1 MSTAATKAD
10 TVIRNANII
19 TMDPNRPRVQAL
31 AMSNGR
37 FIGLGSNEDVETFVG
52 PSVKVM
58 DFGGKTV
65 LPGFID
71 AHIHVLNS
79 GIRHV
84 MAADCDLPSITPIL
98 TALREQVETTAPGKW
113 VQGFKFDD
121 TKTTENRFLFR
132 EDLDAVSTFHPIMV
146 SHRAGHIYYL
156 NSMALEAA
164 GFTRDT
170 PDPFGGRLGRDP
182 DTGELNGVVYERAIE
197 PVRFGLIPS
206 DTPEIRREGLRT
218 ICRMLTQA
226 GLTSVHDARVVR
238 DEFVTYQEGRDAGDL
253 SLRVYALMYHPHF
266 PSLREAGLKTG
277 FGDDMLRLG
286 GIKMV
291 ADGAIAART
300 AYLSEPYIGSDC
312 DHGILAMS
320 AEEIEENVMEM
331 HRAGFQV
338 CIHANGDLAIDMV
351 LDRLRESPSRRSPSQ
366 SQAPGGTL
374 HSGESRKYSARC
386 AGWARLPPRS
396 APTYTTTV
404 KRCPSTVRSAC
415 SGCSPNVPSWTTAW
429 SAPAP
434 PTILPARSSRCWASR
449 AA

>member
-1 MSTAATKAD
+1 MSTPTTKAD

-19 TMDPNRPRVQAL
+19 TMDTNRPRVQAV

-37 FIGLGSNEDVETFVG
+37 FIGLGSNEDVETFIG
-52 PSVKVM
+52 PNVKVM
-58 DFGGKTV
+58 DLRGKTV

-84 MAADCDLPSITPIL
+84 MAADCDLPSVPSIL
-98 TALREQVETTAPGKW
+98 TALRERVETTAPGQW

-156 NSMALEAA
+156 NTMALEAA

-170 PDPFGGRLGRDP
+170 PDPFGGRFGRDP

-226 GLTSVHDARVVR
+226 GLTSSSAILNCWVK
-238 DEFVTYQEGRDAGDL
+238 
-253 SLRVYALMYHPHF
+253 
-266 PSLREAGLKTG
+266 GLQ
-277 FGDDMLRLG
+277 L
-286 GIKMV
+286 
-291 ADGAIAART
+291 DGASAVVKRQSTRT
-300 AYLSEPYIGSDC
+300 
-312 DHGILAMS
+312 MS
-320 AEEIEENVMEM
+320 
-331 HRAGFQV
+331 
-338 CIHANGDLAIDMV
+338 
-351 LDRLRESPSRRSPSQ
+351 RLRWSCQASTSRRSTS
-366 SQAPGGTL
+366 
-374 HSGESRKYSARC
+374 
-386 AGWARLPPRS
+386 
-396 APTYTTTV
+396 
-404 KRCPSTVRSAC
+404 
-415 SGCSPNVPSWTTAW
+415 
-429 SAPAP
+429 
-434 PTILPARSSRCWASR
+434 
-449 AA
+449 